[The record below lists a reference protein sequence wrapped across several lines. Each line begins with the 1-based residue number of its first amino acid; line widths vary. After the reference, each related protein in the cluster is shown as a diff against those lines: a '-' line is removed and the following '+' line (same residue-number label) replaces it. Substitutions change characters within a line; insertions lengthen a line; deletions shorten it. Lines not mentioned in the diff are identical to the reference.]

1 MKITETPNDLP
12 RATPTK
18 ELMNIFIEGI
28 NNNIPNRNGSITAI
42 IGAPGTGKS
51 SLLLSMF
58 RNPAFYKKKY
68 NHIYLF
74 TPEGSFKSVVNHPF
88 KEHDKVFHDLHEDD
102 LYDIEE
108 ELLAIKDE
116 CLEEDFELEHS
127 CVIIDDFASDLK
139 DKELIRVLKKMLT
152 KSRHMLCS
160 FIFTLQAY
168 NMLPL
173 VLRKQI
179 TNVILFKPK
188 NKVELESV
196 RKELIGMNEKK
207 SQELMDY
214 IFDSPYNHLDIDTAS
229 GQMRKN
235 FNLLKIED

>member
-1 MKITETPNDLP
+1 MKISEIENNLP

-18 ELMNIFIEGI
+18 ELMNVFIDGI
-28 NNNIPNRNGSITAI
+28 DANLPNRNGSITAI

-58 RNPAFYKKKY
+58 RNPSFYKKKY

-74 TPEGSFKSVVNHPF
+74 TPEGSFKSVSNHPF
-88 KEHDKVFHDLHEDD
+88 KDHDKVYHDLEVDD
-102 LYDIEE
+102 LMDMEE
-108 ELLAIKDE
+108 QLLEIKDE
-116 CLEEDFELEHS
+116 CIENDYELEHT
-127 CVIIDDFASDLK
+127 CCIIDDYASEIK
-139 DKELIRVLKKMLT
+139 NKQLIQVLKKLLT
-152 KSRHMLCS
+152 KSRHILCS

-168 NMLPL
+168 NMMPL

-196 RKELIGMNEKK
+196 RKELLGMNESKT
-207 SQELMDY
+207 QELLDY
-214 IFDSPYNHLDIDTAS
+214 VFDAPYNHLSIDTTT
-229 GQMRKN
+229 GELRKN
-235 FNLLKIED
+235 FNLLKIEE

>member
-1 MKITETPNDLP
+1 MRITETPNDLP

-18 ELMNIFIEGI
+18 ELMNVFIEGI

-88 KEHDKVFHDLHEDD
+88 KDHDKVFHDLHEDD

-116 CLEEDFELEHS
+116 CLEGDFELEHS
-127 CVIIDDFASDLK
+127 VVIIDDYASDLK
-139 DKELIRVLKKMLT
+139 DKQLIRVLKKMLT

-173 VLRKQI
+173 YYANRL
-179 TNVILFKPK
+179 
-188 NKVELESV
+188 
-196 RKELIGMNEKK
+196 
-207 SQELMDY
+207 
-214 IFDSPYNHLDIDTAS
+214 
-229 GQMRKN
+229 QM
-235 FNLLKIED
+235 

>member
-1 MKITETPNDLP
+1 MKITEEENDLP
-12 RATPTK
+12 RATPTR

-28 NNNIPNRNGSITAI
+28 NDNIPNRNGSITAI
-42 IGAPGTGKS
+42 IGGPGTGKS

-58 RNPAFYKKKY
+58 RNHSFYKKKY

-88 KEHDKVFHDLHEDD
+88 KDHDKVFHDLHEDD

-108 ELLAIKDE
+108 ELLAIKEE
-116 CLEEDFELEHS
+116 CLEHDFELEHS
-127 CVIIDDFASDLK
+127 VIIIDDFASDLK
-139 DKELIRVLKKMLT
+139 DKHLIRVLKKMLT
-152 KSRHMLCS
+152 KSRHILCS

-179 TNVILFKPK
+179 SNVILFKPK

-196 RKELIGMNEKK
+196 RKELIGMNENKT
-207 SQELMDY
+207 QELMDY